1 MCIGSGNWIALPAHL
16 RIRIVWL
23 VRHTEEGMTTERDCD
38 TLLDVLTQWLDFCDP
53 ADVAE
58 FIEALPEY
66 NEEEPEDIDFVCR
79 D

>member
-1 MCIGSGNWIALPAHL
+1 
-16 RIRIVWL
+16 
-23 VRHTEEGMTTERDCD
+23 MTTERDCD